1 MTYSAFD
8 PSFTGW
14 VVARTAV
21 SRVDRQRR
29 LNETDVWKSLS
40 RFTLRACTDVTNLR
54 VRLARVSRFGIH
66 VRMIRVKSF
75 LMTPY
80 TVLRE

>member
-54 VRLARVSRFGIH
+54 VRLAHVSRFGIH
-66 VRMIRVKSF
+66 VRMIRVKF
-75 LMTPY
+75 CLMTPY